1 MKAMKKKK
9 AVSKIAKGRFAK
21 SMVLRGTK
29 EKTSGGLQKD
39 ALKKN
44 KKGRIVSK
52 KQSANAKA
60 KYAGSGFQK
69 WIVAVAKAR
78 KELRVTG
85 FVAVGGKTA
94 TGKAIYA
101 KAKALF
107 K

>member
-1 MKAMKKKK
+1 MKAMKAMKKKKKK

-21 SMVLRGTK
+21 AMVLRGTK

-44 KKGRIVSK
+44 KYGKVVSK
-52 KQSANAKA
+52 KRSAMSKKN
-60 KYAGSGFQK
+60 YAGSALQK
-69 WIVAVAKAR
+69 WTAAVAKAR

-94 TGKAIYA
+94 T
-101 KAKALF
+101 
-107 K
+107 